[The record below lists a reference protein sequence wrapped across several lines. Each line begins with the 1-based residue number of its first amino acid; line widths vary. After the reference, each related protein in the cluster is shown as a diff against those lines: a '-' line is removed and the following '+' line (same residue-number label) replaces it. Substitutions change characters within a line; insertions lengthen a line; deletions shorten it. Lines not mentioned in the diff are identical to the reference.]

1 MSLCGS
7 ILNHKERN
15 EAQRAQLSPRA
26 KALGYNTPPF
36 QGGVPYKGKAY

>member
-1 MSLCGS
+1 MSICGS
-7 ILNHKERN
+7 IFKRKGHNSL
-15 EAQRAQLSPRA
+15 PRA